1 MRFTFNIFVFILL
14 YYEMIA
20 KLFGTARGC
29 NLKQVTVDVFLV
41 NVTVLVVSGLID
53 KKKAVM
59 KHYSFFE
66 RNF

>member
-1 MRFTFNIFVFILL
+1 
-14 YYEMIA
+14 MIA